1 MDQVDVRFLK
11 CNIYSPLQGL
21 TSHFGTPRLRNASIV
36 QFISS
41 LSDPLSWT

>member
-11 CNIYSPLQGL
+11 CNVYSPLQGQP
-21 TSHFGTPRLRNASIV
+21 SHFDTPRLRNASIA
-36 QFISS
+36 QFTSS